1 MLERERLAIAHSLL
15 KYKDELQDLYEILE
29 PYRKDDCCNFISH
42 MHLGDSF
49 YRAAMNND
57 LEEKYGKIHYI
68 INPSSEAIMPLFNIT
83 NYSLFDFNKYLE
95 QRLRK
100 YFDDDIIFAYTKHLL
115 IQKMFSAVPRVGK
128 FFVID
133 FDSPYFHK
141 YAEILHKDGYNYS
154 VMEYNYACAG
164 ILKAKKIN
172 VKNICYPNITENCK
186 KLIEKYGKVEKSVL
200 LLPEAS
206 SDVLLDKRVWDNIA
220 LELQQLKYTV
230 FENVVKPENHVEG
243 AISLALSV
251 NELIQFGMNCY
262 SVISFRSGLCDI
274 LAGKGANLYVL
285 SSEQRNKDFKRTF
298 SFNENF
304 EFGSVGCPIEI
315 FLSNRKKPQLIFEG
329 HDLLRN
335 VSKKY
340 LPENVLKRN
349 LKKEF
354 LQTIFSVKNQNKHKV
369 ITALG
374 VKFKVKRRK
383 EQR

>member
-1 MLERERLAIAHSLL
+1 MLEKDRLAIAYSLL
-15 KYKDELQDLYEILE
+15 KYKEELQDLYVILE
-29 PYRKDDCCNFISH
+29 PYRKSDCCNFISH

-68 INPSSEAIMPLFNIT
+68 INPSAEAIMPLFGIT
-83 NYSLFDFNKYLE
+83 NYSVFDFNKYIE
-95 QRLRK
+95 QRLKK
-100 YFDDDIIFAYTKHLL
+100 YFNDDIIFAYTKHLL
-115 IQKMFSAVPRVGK
+115 IQKMFSAVPRVGN

-172 VKNICYPNITENCK
+172 VKDICYPNITENCK
-186 KLIEKYGKVEKSVL
+186 KQIEKYGKLENSIL

-206 SDVLLDKRVWDNIA
+206 SDILLDKRVWDNIA

-230 FENVVKPENHVEG
+230 FENIVNPNNHIEG
-243 AISLALSV
+243 TINLDLSV
-251 NELIQFGMNCY
+251 NELIQFGMNCH
-262 SVISFRSGLCDI
+262 SIISFRSGLCDI
-274 LAGKGANLYVL
+274 FAGKGENLYVL
-285 SSEQRNKDFKRTF
+285 SSEQRNMDFKRTF

-304 EFGSVGCPIEI
+304 EFGSLGSPIEI

-329 HDLLRN
+329 HNLLRN

-340 LPENVLKRN
+340 LPKNVLKRN

-354 LQTIFSVKNQNKHKV
+354 LQAAFSVKNQNKHKV
-369 ITALG
+369 ITVLG
-374 VKFKVKRRK
+374 VKLKIKRRK
-383 EQR
+383 EQS